1 MVCLQNSQIAE
12 EDGLYLMIKFF
23 LITFNVLILTIR
35 LLIAS
40 VNDREIKNK
49 Q

>member
-1 MVCLQNSQIAE
+1 MASLQNSQIAE
-12 EDGLYLMIKFF
+12 EDGLDLMIKFF
-23 LITFNVLILTIR
+23 FIILNVLILTIR

-40 VNDREIKNK
+40 INDRGIKNK

>member
-1 MVCLQNSQIAE
+1 MVCLKNSQIAE
-12 EDGLYLMIKFF
+12 EDGLDLMLIFF
-23 LITFNVLILTIR
+23 FITFNVLILTIR

-40 VNDREIKNK
+40 VNDKEIKTK